1 MSNFDKII
9 DNLIENICNI
19 LMVLLLMMI
28 LMVFISI
35 VFRYFFNI
43 SSASLQELIM
53 YCHAIIFMFGISYT
67 LKENGHVKIDI
78 IFNNF
83 SKKIQ
88 SYISIIGILLFIF
101 PMAFFLIYISIGMV
115 IQSWLILEGSSE
127 AGGLN
132 LVFILKT
139 IIPLTGFLIL
149 LQSSSQLLKLIKGYK
164 NGY

>member
-9 DNLIENICNI
+9 DSLIENICNI

-53 YCHAIIFMFGISYT
+53 YFHAIIFMFGISYT
-67 LKENGHVKIDI
+67 LKENGHVRIDI
-78 IFNNF
+78 IFNTF
-83 SKKIQ
+83 SKKVQ

-101 PMAFFLIYISIGMV
+101 PMSFFLIYISMGMV

-149 LQSSSQLLKLIKGYK
+149 LQSSSQLSKLIKECRNEY
-164 NGY
+164 

>member
-1 MSNFDKII
+1 
-9 DNLIENICNI
+9 
-19 LMVLLLMMI
+19 
-28 LMVFISI
+28 
-35 VFRYFFNI
+35 
-43 SSASLQELIM
+43 
-53 YCHAIIFMFGISYT
+53 MFGISYT

-78 IFNNF
+78 IFNTLP
-83 SKKIQ
+83 KKIQ

-101 PMAFFLIYISIGMV
+101 PMSFFLIYISTGMV

-149 LQSSSQLLKLIKGYK
+149 LQSSSQLSKLIKEYK
-164 NGY
+164 NEY

>member
-1 MSNFDKII
+1 MC
-9 DNLIENICNI
+9 E
-19 LMVLLLMMI
+19 
-28 LMVFISI
+28 
-35 VFRYFFNI
+35 
-43 SSASLQELIM
+43 
-53 YCHAIIFMFGISYT
+53 
-67 LKENGHVKIDI
+67 IDI
-78 IFNNF
+78 IFNTF
-83 SKKIQ
+83 SKKVQ

-101 PMAFFLIYISIGMV
+101 PMAFFLIYISTGMV

-149 LQSSSQLLKLIKGYK
+149 LQSSSQLLKLIKRYK

>member
-19 LMVLLLMMI
+19 LIVLLLVMI

-35 VFRYFFNI
+35 IFRYFLNI

-53 YCHAIIFMFGISYT
+53 YFHAIIFMFGISYT

-78 IFNNF
+78 IFNTLT
-83 SKKIQ
+83 KKTQ

-101 PMAFFLIYISIGMV
+101 PVSFFLIYMSIGMV

-149 LQSSSQLLKLIKGYK
+149 LQSLSQLLKLIKECK